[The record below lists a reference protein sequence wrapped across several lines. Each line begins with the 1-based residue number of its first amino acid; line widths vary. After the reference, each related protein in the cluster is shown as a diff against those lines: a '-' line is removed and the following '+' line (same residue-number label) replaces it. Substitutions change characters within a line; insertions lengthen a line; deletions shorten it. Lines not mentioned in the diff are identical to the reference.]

1 MCMHHKEVGIYRR
14 TNLLRATDRLKSD
27 TLKQSY
33 AKGRDFLPYKLQTFD
48 NLQPNSKKKRRTK
61 CSFGEKSLK
70 THLSAVSLRKP
81 TAEYNNKE
89 QSA

>member
-1 MCMHHKEVGIYRR
+1 MHYKEVCIYRR
-14 TNLLRATDRLKSD
+14 LVLLRVTDRLKSD

-33 AKGRDFLPYKLQTFD
+33 AKGRKSLPYKLQTFD
-48 NLQPNSKKKRRTK
+48 NLQPNPKKKRRTK

-70 THLSAVSLRKP
+70 THLSVTNRRKSA
-81 TAEYNNKE
+81 TEYNVNKE